1 MSERDDPAAL
11 RARAVVG
18 IQPVREVLRV
28 RGAEVARLFVERS
41 ESPRLAAVARFATDR
56 GVPVE
61 VVSRV
66 RLDQLSRGVQHQGVV
81 ALAPDLPIVPLDQLM
96 QPDAALVLLDGIT
109 DPHNFGAAIRSAVAL
124 GSGGVVFGA
133 NQAAPLSAATF
144 RTSAG
149 AIEHAELCRVPSL
162 RGAVEALVA
171 GGVTVVS
178 LEADAEA
185 SLGDLDLTGPAAVV
199 IGSEDKGV
207 GRAVRKSCSAR
218 ARLPMSGRLDSLN
231 ASVASAVALY
241 EIRRQRGGTPPSRFE
256 ATDDEGS

>member
-1 MSERDDPAAL
+1 METLSRS
-11 RARAVVG
+11 RVVVG
-18 IQPVREVLRV
+18 LQPVREALRV
-28 RGAEVARLFVERS
+28 HGTAVARLFVERS
-41 ESPRLAAVARFATDR
+41 ESPRIAAVARFATDR

-66 RLDQLSRGVQHQGVV
+66 RLDQLARGVQHQGVA
-81 ALAPDLPIVPLDQLM
+81 ALTPELALVPLEQLM
-96 QPDAALVLLDGIT
+96 RPDAALVLLDGIT

-124 GSGGVVFGA
+124 GSGGVVFGE
-133 NQAAPLSAATF
+133 NQAAPLSTATF

-149 AIEHAELCRVPSL
+149 AIEHAELCRVSSL
-162 RGAVEALVA
+162 RGAVETLVA

-185 SLGDLDLTGPAAVV
+185 SLAELVLTGPAAVV
-199 IGSEDKGV
+199 IGAEDKGV

-218 ARLPMSGRLDSLN
+218 ARLPMSGKLDSLN

-241 EIRRQRGGTPPSRFE
+241 EIRRQRGG
-256 ATDDEGS
+256 